1 MEPQTIGN
9 EFGRERKTSRM
20 ILIRGLLLIG
30 ISLSSVLTACSTA
43 KPAAMTQTPAP
54 VGIPTAADTPTPVP
68 AATST
73 PVPPA
78 TVAPSLTAT
87 LPFSAVVLQAL
98 KDAFNCLTNNL
109 IYASNITLTNYC
121 PGYWAGSTSNIYTLD
136 GVVIR
141 KELVPNLTPLSNIRW
156 KFNSLTDVQK
166 DEQLSTTVNVIYT
179 ATLSTILTAD
189 ANLKCPSGTPA
200 PFQSSVTIPIKGV
213 ARIAVYNYLNQ
224 AQETIQIESW
234 TIQGNPLQD
243 YCAALH

>member
-1 MEPQTIGN
+1 MDTQTVGN
-9 EFGRERKTSRM
+9 VFGRERNTSHM
-20 ILIRGLLLIG
+20 ILIRGLLMIG
-30 ISLSSVLTACSTA
+30 ISLSSALGACSPV
-43 KPAAMTQTPAP
+43 KPAASTQTSAP
-54 VGIPTAADTPTPVP
+54 VGIPAAADTPTVVP

-73 PVPPA
+73 SVPA

-87 LPFSAVVLQAL
+87 LPLSAVVQQAL

-141 KELVPNLTPLSNIRW
+141 KELVPNLSPLSNIRW
-156 KFNSLTDVQK
+156 KFSSLTDVQK
-166 DEQLSTTVNVIYT
+166 DERLSTTVNMVYT
-179 ATLSTILTAD
+179 ATLSTTLTAD

-200 PFQSSVTIPIKGV
+200 PFQSSVIIPIKGV
-213 ARIAVYNYLNQ
+213 ARISVYNYLNQ

-234 TIQGNPLQD
+234 TIKGNPLED
-243 YCAALH
+243 YCTALH